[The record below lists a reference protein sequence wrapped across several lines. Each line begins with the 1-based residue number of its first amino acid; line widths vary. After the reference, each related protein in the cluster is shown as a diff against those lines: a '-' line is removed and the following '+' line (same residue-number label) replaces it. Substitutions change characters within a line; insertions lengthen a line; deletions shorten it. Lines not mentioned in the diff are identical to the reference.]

1 MEKIRIGLV
10 GAGANTRD
18 RHIPG
23 FLNIE
28 GVELVSVCNRSAE
41 SSKKVADQFGISK
54 VYDSWTEL
62 VSADDT
68 DAICIGTW
76 PYLHCPMTL
85 AVLEANKHVLTEAR
99 MALDVDEARSMLAI
113 SRTKPDLVAQIVP
126 APFTLKFDET
136 IRNLISDGYLGDIVA
151 LDLRGNSSSF
161 VDLDGPLHW
170 RQNRNLS
177 GYNILNMGIWYEC
190 LMRWVGPASSVQAM
204 MKVNVKH
211 RRDEEGLIQSISV
224 PDHVDILCDMVCGAQ
239 AHLSF
244 SAVTGLGRS
253 QEAWLYG
260 SKGTLHLDMGAGV
273 LKGGQKGDSGLEEI
287 KIDKNSVGGWRVEEE
302 FIRAIRGEEKITH
315 TSFDDGVS
323 YMEFT
328 EAVTRSAQNSTVVA
342 LPL

>member
-1 MEKIRIGLV
+1 M
-10 GAGANTRD
+10 
-18 RHIPG
+18 
-23 FLNIE
+23 
-28 GVELVSVCNRSAE
+28 
-41 SSKKVADQFGISK
+41 
-54 VYDSWTEL
+54 
-62 VSADDT
+62 
-68 DAICIGTW
+68 
-76 PYLHCPMTL
+76 
-85 AVLEANKHVLTEAR
+85 
-99 MALDVDEARSMLAI
+99 
-113 SRTKPDLVAQIVP
+113 
-126 APFTLKFDET
+126 
-136 IRNLISDGYLGDIVA
+136 
-151 LDLRGNSSSF
+151 
-161 VDLDGPLHW
+161 
-170 RQNRNLS
+170 
-177 GYNILNMGIWYEC
+177 
-190 LMRWVGPASSVQAM
+190 
-204 MKVNVKH
+204 
-211 RRDEEGLIQSISV
+211 
-224 PDHVDILCDMVCGAQ
+224 DILCDMVCGAQ